1 MRPVLKPHPEDLP
14 FLRRLAWTVA
24 IACLLIVTWRAA
36 NLLLLAFG
44 SVLGA
49 VAFRSAAR
57 LFQRI
62 GVSNE
67 RAALGLGIGLVLA
80 ILGLIGW
87 LLVAQF
93 GSEIGAMLEDLP
105 ATIGAIERT
114 VGESPVG
121 RAVVQAVRAAAGG
134 GTIATSLAN
143 LTQGAGE
150 VLLNFLIVLVG
161 AMFFAGNPK
170 LYLSGIVLLT
180 PPPARAAMEHA
191 LEQVS
196 RALGLWL
203 KAKIMTMAVMTVL
216 IGGGLWWAGMKS
228 WAALALLGGLSEFVP
243 YVGPAMAMVPAVAL
257 AATGGS
263 DLLWRT
269 VAAYAVIRLFEA
281 YALTPFITRK
291 VVRIPAA
298 VTLFTILAA
307 GAVFGVYGLFFAGAL
322 LVVFYVGVR
331 EFYLRDTL
339 GEEISGLSKEVDEK
353 AEPQP

>member
-24 IACLLIVTWRAA
+24 VACLLIVIWRAA

-57 LFQRI
+57 LFRRM
-62 GVSNE
+62 GVGNE
-67 RAALGLGIGLVLA
+67 RVALGLGIILVLA
-80 ILGLIGW
+80 LLGLIGW
-87 LLVAQF
+87 LLAAQF
-93 GSEIGAMLEDLP
+93 GSEIGAMLDDLP

-114 VGESPVG
+114 LGESPVG
-121 RAVVQAVRAAAGG
+121 RALVQAVRAAAGG
-134 GTIATSLAN
+134 GTIATSLAI

-170 LYLSGIVLLT
+170 LYFSGIVLLT
-180 PPPARAAMEHA
+180 PPPARPAMEHA
-191 LEQVS
+191 LDQVS
-196 RALGLWL
+196 QALGLWL
-203 KAKIMTMAVMTVL
+203 KAKVITLAVMTVL
-216 IGGGLWWAGMKS
+216 IGAGLWLAGMKS

-243 YVGPAMAMVPAVAL
+243 YVGPAVAMVPAVAL

-269 VAAYAVIRLFEA
+269 VAAYAVVRLFEA
-281 YALTPFITRK
+281 YALTPWITRR

-322 LVVFYVGVR
+322 LVVTYVGVR

-339 GEEISGLSKEVDEK
+339 GEEINGLPRGADARETR
-353 AEPQP
+353 QP